1 LLWRFLCDFIDM
13 FFQDFMAWSVE
24 AVKNMKSRGQ
34 FCGGIPVVNL
44 RSVMH

>member
-1 LLWRFLCDFIDM
+1 
-13 FFQDFMAWSVE
+13 
-24 AVKNMKSRGQ
+24 VKNMKSRGQ

>member
-1 LLWRFLCDFIDM
+1 
-13 FFQDFMAWSVE
+13 MAWSVA